1 MHGTVRDVG
10 LTPGLGRC
18 PGGGKWLC
26 IPVVLPGTS
35 HRQRSLAGH
44 SPHGRKELDTTE
56 QLSGGR
62 ARLHPQLEGA
72 RQGWSSA
79 LPAGPE
85 ARGALRWGWL
95 GLESRTA
102 VNMGAGA
109 ETVVSPAPHPVPT
122 LHRGVYR
129 ENWRK
134 VSHRVPSVA
143 PWSPEQGLPG
153 EK

>member
-1 MHGTVRDVG
+1 MG

-26 IPVVLPGTS
+26 IPVVLPGTF
-35 HRQRSLAGH
+35 HRQRSLAGC
-44 SPHGRKELDTTE
+44 KELDTTE

-79 LPAGPE
+79 LPVGPE
-85 ARGALRWGWL
+85 AWGAPRWGWL
-95 GLESRTA
+95 GLESRTG

-109 ETVVSPAPHPVPT
+109 ETVVSPALHPVPT

-129 ENWRK
+129 ENWRR
-134 VSHRVPSVA
+134 VSHRVLSVA